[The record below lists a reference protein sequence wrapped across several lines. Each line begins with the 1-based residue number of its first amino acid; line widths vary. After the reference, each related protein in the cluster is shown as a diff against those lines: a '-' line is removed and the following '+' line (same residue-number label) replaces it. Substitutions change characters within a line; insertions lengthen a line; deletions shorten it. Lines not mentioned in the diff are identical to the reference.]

1 MRWFVLLI
9 ALLMLVWGCVQVT
22 QQQATKSEAQV
33 QITEK
38 TVPEQ
43 IEKPI
48 QEGVEIMKLRSNDF
62 KQGGMIPR
70 KFTCQGEDI
79 NPHLAWSDV
88 PAGTK
93 SFALIV
99 DDPDAPM
106 GTWVHWLV
114 KDIPA
119 NVKEI
124 KQNSVPG
131 NQVENDFGKED
142 YGGPC
147 PPSGVH
153 RYFFRLYALD
163 VKSLDASDKGEVYRQ
178 VEEHAI
184 AKAELMGK
192 YSKS

>member
-1 MRWFVLLI
+1 MVLLFF
-9 ALLMLVWGCVQVT
+9 LVACTVEKP
-22 QQQATKSEAQV
+22 KSEPV
-33 QITEK
+33 
-38 TVPEQ
+38 Q

-48 QEGVEIMKLRSNDF
+48 QEGVEIMKLTSNDF
-62 KQGGMIPR
+62 KQGDMIPR

-79 NPHLAWSDV
+79 NPHLAWDDV
-88 PAGTK
+88 PEGVK

-114 KDIPA
+114 KDIPTDIR
-119 NVKEI
+119 EI
-124 KQNSVPG
+124 KQNSIPG
-131 NQVENDFGKED
+131 TQVENDFGKED

-153 RYFFRLYALD
+153 RYFFKLYALD
-163 VKSLDASDKGEVYRQ
+163 VESLDADNKDDFYEQ
-178 VEEHAI
+178 VEEHSI

-192 YSKS
+192 YKKS